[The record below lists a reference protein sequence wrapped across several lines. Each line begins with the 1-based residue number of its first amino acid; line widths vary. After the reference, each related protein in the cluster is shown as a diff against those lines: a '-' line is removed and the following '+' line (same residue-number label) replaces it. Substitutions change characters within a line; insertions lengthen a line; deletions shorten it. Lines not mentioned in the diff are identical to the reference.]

1 MFRQAHHPTVMF
13 MWWCKQRGPAHSDK
27 LYEQIQISC
36 FPVNNEVN
44 IIPPLQW
51 GVLNKKHVRLL
62 LGFELSQEREE
73 MFHRDDNK
81 LHGSFLAICREEGGD
96 LLAYKA
102 ESISMNKCCISAGP
116 VTWSASPL
124 LMNSPYFTPT
134 QMNVAR
140 KRRKLADSNIPTL
153 YLLTAFVCE
162 QVDKPPPKWAVRM
175 FFHYDVNEF
184 VLT

>member
-1 MFRQAHHPTVMF
+1 MRWILFRPYSEGCWIKSMFA
-13 MWWCKQRGPAHSDK
+13 C
-27 LYEQIQISC
+27 C
-36 FPVNNEVN
+36 
-44 IIPPLQW
+44 W
-51 GVLNKKHVRLL
+51 G
-62 LGFELSQEREE
+62 LSSLEREE

-96 LLAYKA
+96 LLVYKA

-134 QMNVAR
+134 QMNIAR

-153 YLLTAFVCE
+153 YLLTATEHLCVNRLISTPSNE
-162 QVDKPPPKWAVRM
+162 QWGCSFIM
-175 FFHYDVNEF
+175 MLMNLF
-184 VLT
+184 